1 MNHQAKR
8 IQGLK
13 PGLPVHI
20 AADVQLCFHVC
31 PEKLEQSCCLY
42 VEYVLLGG
50 LPCPALQRL
59 EVLWW
64 EYKKVA
70 HTCAEENGRDTVSR
84 IVGEGYW
91 KGVQVS
97 KVNN

>member
-64 EYKKVA
+64 EYKQVT
-70 HTCAEENGRDTVSR
+70 HTCAEENGSVSVSGIAR
-84 IVGEGYW
+84 EGDME
-91 KGVQVS
+91 GVPVS
-97 KVNN
+97 KVNK